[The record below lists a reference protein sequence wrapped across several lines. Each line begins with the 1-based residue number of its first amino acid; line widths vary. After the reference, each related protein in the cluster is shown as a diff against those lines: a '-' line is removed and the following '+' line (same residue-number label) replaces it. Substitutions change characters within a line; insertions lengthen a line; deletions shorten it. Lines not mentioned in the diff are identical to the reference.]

1 MPSGSRSDLTEP
13 PFYLPQFEQAYRY
26 IIDEYL
32 VQPRETAI
40 FIPCAV
46 RKPYSQSPSHKLFHG
61 MFHDVFPERFP
72 QSLS

>member
-46 RKPYSQSPSHKLFHG
+46 RKPYSQSPSQGGIMLSYLVPAG
-61 MFHDVFPERFP
+61 RFP